1 MNVTTYD
8 TSMSEFSTRVPPLQQ
23 TAFLAVVRAGQR
35 VLAGASEQVRSRGLT
50 ETQYNVLRIL
60 RGAGPRGL
68 ACGQVGERM
77 LTRVP
82 DVTRLLDRLAAAG
95 WVERVRA
102 EDDRRRVVNRITDEG
117 RALLA
122 RLDRPVRDLH
132 RSQFAD
138 LDEEELSTLVRLLDR
153 VAADASR
160 DRTTR
165 RNR

>member
-1 MNVTTYD
+1 
-8 TSMSEFSTRVPPLQQ
+8 VPTQQ
-23 TAFLAVVRAGQR
+23 IAFLAVVQAGQR
-35 VLAGASEQVRSRGLT
+35 LLAGAAERMRSRGLT

-60 RGAGPRGL
+60 RGAGSGGL
-68 ACGQVGERM
+68 SCGEVGERM

-102 EDDRRRVVNRITDEG
+102 ADDRRRVVNRITGDG

-132 RSQFAD
+132 RTQFAA
-138 LDEEELSTLVRLLDR
+138 LDEEELATLLRLLEG
-153 VAADASR
+153 VAPAGEAGE
-160 DRTTR
+160 TGETR
-165 RNR
+165 RPR

>member
-1 MNVTTYD
+1 
-8 TSMSEFSTRVPPLQQ
+8 MSHSPTRAAPPEQI
-23 TAFLAVVRAGQR
+23 AFLAVVLAGQR
-35 VLAGASEQVRSRGLT
+35 LLAQAAERVRSRGLT

-60 RGAGPRGL
+60 RGAGAAGL
-68 ACGQVGERM
+68 DCGEVGERM

-102 EDDRRRVVNRITDEG
+102 AEDRRRVVNRITDEG

-132 RSQFAD
+132 RAQFAD
-138 LDEEELSTLVRLLDR
+138 LDGEELATLIRLLER
-153 VAADASR
+153 VALPGDTR
-160 DRTTR
+160 ETRTTR